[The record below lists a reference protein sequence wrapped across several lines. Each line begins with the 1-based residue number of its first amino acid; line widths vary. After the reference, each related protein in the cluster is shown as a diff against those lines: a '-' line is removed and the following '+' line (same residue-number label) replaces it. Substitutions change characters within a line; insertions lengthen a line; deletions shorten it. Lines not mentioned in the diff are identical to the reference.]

1 MINLKDYKWVV
12 SESIKKAQRMTMAG
26 DALRCVLTL
35 NNRLEITSAMETLTD
50 KEKNILRFLDHSFS
64 CYSDEVT
71 LTHITDLIVCRFLIH
86 VSMNPICV
94 VL

>member
-12 SESIKKAQRMTMAG
+12 SESSKKAQRMTMAG

-50 KEKNILRFLDHSFS
+50 KEKNILRFFGS
-64 CYSDEVT
+64 
-71 LTHITDLIVCRFLIH
+71 
-86 VSMNPICV
+86 
-94 VL
+94 